1 MSRDRLTKRKDE
13 PLKPLTPIIHACT
26 CRDCG
31 TAFTTR
37 YAPSHYCPE
46 CLIDR
51 IVIVLPDTVFPMAQP
66 AQAAYGFGPAVDA
79 LLPIFAPDDTPRAVK
94 VALVALLGAAVLVI
108 LGVGG
113 L

>member
-1 MSRDRLTKRKDE
+1 MKFLD
-13 PLKPLTPIIHACT
+13 PIIHACT

-51 IVIVLPDTVFPMAQP
+51 IVLVLPDTVFPMAQP
-66 AQAAYGFGPAVDA
+66 AQAAYGFGPAFDA
-79 LLPIFAPDDTPRAVK
+79 LLPIFAPDDTPKAVK
-94 VALVALLGAAVLVI
+94 VALAVLLLAAMLVI
-108 LGVGG
+108 LGVGQ

>member
-1 MSRDRLTKRKDE
+1 MKFLD
-13 PLKPLTPIIHACT
+13 PIIHVCD

-31 TAFTTR
+31 AACTSR
-37 YAPSHYCPE
+37 YSRSPYCAE

-51 IVIVLPDTVFPMAQP
+51 VVIALPDTVFPMAQP
-66 AQAAYGFGPAVDA
+66 AQAAYGFDPAVDA
-79 LLPIFAPDDTPRAVK
+79 LLPIFTPEDTPKAVQ

>member
-1 MSRDRLTKRKDE
+1 M
-13 PLKPLTPIIHACT
+13 KPPSIHACD

-31 TAFTTR
+31 TAFTSR
-37 YAPSHYCPE
+37 YSRSPYCAE

-51 IVIVLPDTVFPMAQP
+51 VVIALPDTVFPMAQP

-79 LLPIFAPDDTPRAVK
+79 LLPMFAPEDTPRALK

>member
-1 MSRDRLTKRKDE
+1 MKFLD
-13 PLKPLTPIIHACT
+13 PIIHVCD
-26 CRDCG
+26 CLDCG

-51 IVIVLPDTVFPMAQP
+51 IVIILSDTVFPMAQP

-79 LLPIFAPDDTPRAVK
+79 LLPIFTPEDTPRALK

>member
-1 MSRDRLTKRKDE
+1 MKFLD
-13 PLKPLTPIIHACT
+13 PIIHVCD

-31 TAFTTR
+31 AAFASR
-37 YAPSHYCPE
+37 YSRSPYCAE

-51 IVIVLPDTVFPMAQP
+51 VVIALPDPAFPVTQT

-79 LLPIFAPDDTPRAVK
+79 LLPIFAPDDTPRALK

-108 LGVGG
+108 LGVGR

>member
-1 MSRDRLTKRKDE
+1 MKFLD
-13 PLKPLTPIIHACT
+13 PIIHVCD

-31 TAFTTR
+31 TAFTSR
-37 YAPSHYCPE
+37 YSRSPYCAE

-51 IVIVLPDTVFPMAQP
+51 VVIALPDTAFPFTQP

-79 LLPIFAPDDTPRAVK
+79 LLPIFTPDDTPKAVK
-94 VALVALLGAAVLVI
+94 VALAVLLLAAMLVI
-108 LGVGG
+108 LGVGQ